1 MLNLS
6 AIPDECIKGLEIND
20 DYSTNLNQLMADF
33 VKRNPMKGF
42 GKSSL
47 QTWLKLYDDFLDER

>member
-1 MLNLS
+1 
-6 AIPDECIKGLEIND
+6 
-20 DYSTNLNQLMADF
+20 MADF

-47 QTWLKLYDDFLDER
+47 QTWLKLYDDFLDQRDKEHFDEVAAEKARAKKR